1 VKIIKIKYFKT
12 GMLNKVDSV
21 ELFNGISTIYDS
33 YDRIYLNLN
42 NSQCSIEFIKYL
54 YHYLWSEYGIDEVMN
69 KIIVEDS
76 KVMSKIEIIGSIYA

>member
-1 VKIIKIKYFKT
+1 MKIIKIKYFKT

-21 ELFNGISTIYDS
+21 ELFNWINTIYNS

-54 YHYLWSEYGIDEVMN
+54 YQYLWSEYGIDDVMN